1 MQAPLALVGKAGF
14 ATSQPMPLHLVHG
27 SGNPHRKKEFLIND
41 LDERTLLVHAP
52 YLDEIL
58 LEWKKYIDAITYQP
72 PDKNALLA
80 QQQQ

>member
-1 MQAPLALVGKAGF
+1 MVSAKKGYLLRCDVPAKVFIVQLNAQYKAQG
-14 ATSQPMPLHLVHG
+14 
-27 SGNPHRKKEFLIND
+27 KKEFLIND

-72 PDKNALLA
+72 PDKNALA